1 MSKPKAYP
9 YPQIVTGDEWH
20 VLEPTES
27 DPTPRTDNL
36 NRQMYVP
43 MDRECER
50 CGINHS
56 RLVRRHEL
64 GHAKW
69 SPKTIGKLSNG
80 TRSDAIEA
88 LEEVR
93 INYRLGKSKLPIDNY
108 IMCEDYIDL
117 TTNDMIMHNSIA
129 DIILYLLSTYSYMPQ
144 YNEYRGKTYE
154 KVLSAFRS
162 AINGNDITTLRKAE
176 IQFAINTAK
185 NFMAQMERHK
195 WNQLPSYRKTQKL
208 AEKLSIILNAFI
220 DKPKPEDVIA
230 KPQAQQAGGATE
242 EGNSEDATEQFDGSV
257 EALEQRMR
265 KELMEDMMYHSSDG
279 IGYWGEME
287 IHNPPLP
294 VNLQARLKNARAY
307 RPADYGYNPKYINRY
322 CIDKKIFKQK
332 QRVKGGTIL
341 IDASGSMAFS
351 GSDLLEIMK
360 ILPAVNIAMYNG
372 RFSRKGD
379 LRIIAKNGMRVSDDY
394 LVKYTGGG
402 NLVDGPALR
411 WLATMPARR
420 IWVSDM
426 KVFGATGNTS
436 GFNLLKECYDICT
449 SNKIINLKDID
460 EVKEYALKLNEVL

>member
-20 VLEPTES
+20 VLEPTDS

-36 NRQMYVP
+36 NKQMYVP

-56 RLVRRHEL
+56 RLIRRHEL

-69 SPKTIGKLSNG
+69 SPKTIGKLTNG

-88 LEEVR
+88 MEEVR
-93 INYRLGKSKLPIDNY
+93 INYRLGMSKLPIDDY
-108 IMCEDYIDL
+108 IMCEDLIEL
-117 TTNDMIMHNSIA
+117 KTNDMIMHNSIA
-129 DIILYLLSTYSYMPQ
+129 DIILYLLSTYA
-144 YNEYRGKTYE
+144 YNRTESEYRGKTFF
-154 KVLSAFRS
+154 KVISILKSAL
-162 AINGNDITTLRKAE
+162 NGNDISMLRKAE
-176 IQFAINTAK
+176 IKFAMNTAK
-185 NFMAQMERHK
+185 TFMSLMERHK

-208 AEKLSIILNAFI
+208 AERLSVILNAFI
-220 DKPKPEDVIA
+220 DKPKPQDVVPMPA
-230 KPQAQQAGGATE
+230 LAGSATE
-242 EGNSEDATEQFDGSV
+242 ESNSEDESEQLDGSV
-257 EALEQRMR
+257 QALEQRMR
-265 KELMEDMMYHSSDG
+265 KELMEEMMYNATDG
-279 IGYWGEME
+279 IGYWGEMN
-287 IHNPPLP
+287 IHNPALS
-294 VNLQARLKNARAY
+294 VNLQGRLKNARAY

-341 IDASGSMAFS
+341 IDASGSMSLS
-351 GSDLLEIMK
+351 GKDILEIMK

-372 RFSRKGD
+372 RFGRTGD

-394 LVKYTGGG
+394 LIKYTGGG

-411 WLATMPARR
+411 WLASMPARR

-449 SNKIINLKDID
+449 SNKIINLRDID